1 MSAGVTILYVGDM
14 SSGTTSEQ
22 RARALGQLG
31 FQLTTLG
38 TDEFRASSRLA
49 YAIRHR
55 LYRVGLPISIPEP
68 SGINAA
74 MIATARQIKPD
85 IVWIDKG
92 LYVHRRTLEAIRKDH
107 AGCKIIGFSPDDM
120 GARHNRSHD
129 FDQHLD
135 CYYAFVTTKS
145 YNVAELRGDGCPRV
159 VYVPNS
165 FDPETHRPMSD
176 ALTENFRAPVS
187 FIGTY
192 EAERAMSIGRLAR
205 AGIAVR
211 VWGSFWNR
219 WPQPVP
225 GIAVQGCDVIHD
237 DYARAISASD
247 INLCFLRK
255 INRDLQTTRSVE
267 IPACGGFMLA
277 ERTDEHRALFEEG
290 VEAEYFSSDD
300 ELVEKCRYYLD
311 HPEERK
317 KIAAA
322 GRARCLDSRY
332 DYSSRLASALKE
344 IGIAVAESPRP

>member
-1 MSAGVTILYVGDM
+1 MS
-14 SSGTTSEQ
+14 
-22 RARALGQLG
+22 LG
-31 FQLTTLG
+31 FQLTILAAN
-38 TDEFRASSRLA
+38 EFESPARLS
-49 YAIRHR
+49 
-55 LYRVGLPISIPEP
+55 YRVRSRFYRAGLPVSIPEP
-68 SGINAA
+68 SGLNAA
-74 MIATARQIKPD
+74 MAATARRVKPD

-92 LYVHRRTLEAIRKDH
+92 LYVRRSTLEAIEAYNPSCR
-107 AGCKIIGFSPDDM
+107 IVGFSPDDM
-120 GARHNRSHD
+120 AARHNRSHD
-129 FDQHLD
+129 FDRHLD
-135 CYYAFVTTKS
+135 CYHAFITTKS
-145 YNVAELRGDGCPRV
+145 YNVAELQREGCPRV
-159 VYVPNS
+159 VFMPNA

-176 ALTENFRAPVS
+176 GLTDNFRSVVS

-192 EAERAMSIGRLAR
+192 EAERAASVGRLAR
-205 AGIAVR
+205 EGISVR
-211 VWGSFWNR
+211 VWGSFWGR
-219 WPQPVP
+219 WPTPVN
-225 GIAVQGCDVIHD
+225 GVRIEGRDVIGG
-237 DYARAISASD
+237 DYACAISGSD

-300 ELVEKCRYYLD
+300 ELVEKCRYYLA

-332 DYSSRLASALKE
+332 DYGSRLASALKE